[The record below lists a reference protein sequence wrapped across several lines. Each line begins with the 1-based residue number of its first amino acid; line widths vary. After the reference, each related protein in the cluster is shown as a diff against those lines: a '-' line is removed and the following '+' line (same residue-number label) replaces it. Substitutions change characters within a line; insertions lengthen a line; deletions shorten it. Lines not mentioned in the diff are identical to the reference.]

1 VALKTPWFGFNAE
14 PGFSDFLGVSMKRRL
29 FSSVVLTASAWLS
42 APVAWAQA
50 ALFKSGKDYLTL
62 ERPVSTESGVG
73 KIEVIKF
80 FWYSCP
86 HCNAFEPTAAK
97 WVKAAPKDVVV
108 RRMPVAFR
116 DDFVP
121 QQRLFFTIEA
131 MNLMETLHP
140 KVFAA
145 IHVEK
150 LLLNTDASVLAWAE
164 KQGVDKVKFN
174 EVYKSFGV
182 ATQLKRAVQLQNDYK
197 VEGVPSLGVAG
208 RYYID
213 GTLAGNMDRALKVA
227 ESLIA
232 QSRINAGKTTPGK
245 KQS

>member
-1 VALKTPWFGFNAE
+1 
-14 PGFSDFLGVSMKRRL
+14 M
-29 FSSVVLTASAWLS
+29 
-42 APVAWAQA
+42 
-50 ALFKSGKDYLTL
+50 
-62 ERPVSTESGVG
+62 ES
-73 KIEVIKF
+73 
-80 FWYSCP
+80 
-86 HCNAFEPTAAK
+86 
-97 WVKAAPKDVVV
+97 
-108 RRMPVAFR
+108 
-116 DDFVP
+116 
-121 QQRLFFTIEA
+121 
-131 MNLMETLHP
+131 LHP

-150 LLLNTDASVLAWAE
+150 LMLNTDASVLAWAE

-182 ATQLKRAVQLQNDYK
+182 ASKLKRAVQLQNDFK

-213 GTLAGNMDRALKVA
+213 GSLAGSMDRALKVA

-232 QSRINAGKTTPGK
+232 QTRTNSSPTASAK

>member
-1 VALKTPWFGFNAE
+1 
-14 PGFSDFLGVSMKRRL
+14 MKRRL
-29 FSSVVLTASAWLS
+29 FSTALLSASAWLS

-50 ALFKSGKDYLTL
+50 ALFKSGKDFLTL
-62 ERPVSTESGVG
+62 DRAVATEVG
-73 KIEVIKF
+73 AGKVELIEF

-86 HCNAFEPTAAK
+86 HCNAFEPSFAQWAK
-97 WVKAAPKDVVV
+97 NAPKDVVV
-108 RRMPVAFR
+108 RRIPVSFR
-116 DDFVP
+116 DDFAP

-164 KQGVDKVKFN
+164 KQGVDKAKFH
-174 EVYKSFGV
+174 EIYKSFGV
-182 ATQLKRAVQLQNDYK
+182 ATKLKRAVQLQNDFK

-213 GTLAGNMDRALKVA
+213 GTLAGSMDRALKVA
-227 ESLIA
+227 EFLIA
-232 QSRINAGKTTPGK
+232 QSRTNAGSTAAGK
-245 KQS
+245 K